1 MVSHLSW
8 FSLYSLISHNKE
20 EMKKKKFSKT
30 SRIARQR
37 SKLRF
42 YPLPLLIIILGIFGL
57 VGIGKIVISS
67 LQNNA
72 VLGTTTL
79 LAKGGDDSG
88 GDSHG
93 GSGSSG
99 SGSSDN
105 SNSGSGSSGSGNSGS
120 GSSGSGSSGDSS
132 SGSSSSGGSVS
143 QNTTVECVGPDGK
156 RFTTSFKSCEDLNKS
171 WGNSNF
177 SFTVKSSENK
187 TETREQ
193 RVNPEKSTT
202 HDISPEPLEVQNET
216 GIRTKTEIKQDET
229 RTEVRLSEG
238 ERIRTRVKNGETRID
253 ITSGGVKTR
262 LEYKDGRVII
272 KAEQADGTEVELAD
286 DTLLKID
293 ERLAKDDIKIA
304 TASGQ
309 KFVLQKGVI
318 GAVTDFPL
326 SVDLATNTLT
336 VNTPSG
342 QKNVTVLPDQ
352 VVQNLIAANVVSRIG
367 GQAVV
372 DAVRTGS
379 ITSVSK
385 VITLGEKNGIPVYEI
400 NGLSDQKLLGFI
412 PVAIKKSVA
421 VSAQTGDVVSTQES
435 FSNRILD
442 LLAF

>member
-1 MVSHLSW
+1 
-8 FSLYSLISHNKE
+8 
-20 EMKKKKFSKT
+20 MKKLKKPLHSSKKRNRLSFS
-30 SRIARQR
+30 
-37 SKLRF
+37 F
-42 YPLPLLIIILGIFGL
+42 LPLLIIILGIFGL
-57 VGIGKIVISS
+57 FVVGKVVISS
-67 LQNNA
+67 FENNA

-93 GSGSSG
+93 GSDSSG
-99 SGSSDN
+99 SGSSGS

-120 GSSGSGSSGDSS
+120 GSSGSSGSGSSGSSS

-187 TETREQ
+187 TETREK

-202 HDISPEPLEVQNET
+202 PDISSEPVEVQNET
-216 GIRTKTEIKQDET
+216 GIRTKTETKQDET

-253 ITSGGVKTR
+253 ITSGGIKTR

-293 ERLAKDDIKIA
+293 ERLAKDEIKIA
-304 TASGQ
+304 TTSAQ
-309 KFVLQKGVI
+309 KFVLQKGAI

-336 VNTPSG
+336 VNTPTG

-372 DAVRTGS
+372 DAARTGS
-379 ITSVSK
+379 LTSVTQ

-412 PVAIKKSVA
+412 PVAIKKTVT
-421 VSAQTGDVVSTQES
+421 VSAETGNVVSTQES
-435 FSNRILD
+435 FPNRVLD